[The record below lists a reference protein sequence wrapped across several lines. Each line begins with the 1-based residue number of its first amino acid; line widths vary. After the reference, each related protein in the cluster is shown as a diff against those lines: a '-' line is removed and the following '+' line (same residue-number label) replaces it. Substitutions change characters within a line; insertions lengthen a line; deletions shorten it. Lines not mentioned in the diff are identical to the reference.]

1 MTDGGLALGTT
12 EALAFRAQ
20 DRARAPWAG
29 LAATLFS
36 LIVIV
41 AALYQARGLHL
52 ADLRA
57 MVPRTPLF
65 WATFVLG
72 YLAGPVSEWIIYRR
86 LWRVGPEA
94 IVPLLRKLV
103 YNELLLGYL
112 GEAYF
117 YGWARRR
124 LALPTTPFGTVKDV
138 AVMSAMA
145 GNAMTAMVVLLA
157 LPFASLLT
165 LGGHVRAI
173 GWSLGIVLASSLAVV
188 FLRRRIFS
196 LSRPQLGFVFAIH
209 VARIVATALLAA
221 FAWHLVLPITSLTW
235 WLVLAALRLIISRL
249 PFLPNKDVVFAGV
262 AVFTLGREGQIAALM
277 TMMAGLI
284 LLLHILVATA
294 FAIADLMSGGHDAH
308 RAA

>member
-1 MTDGGLALGTT
+1 MIDRGIALGAT

-20 DRARAPWAG
+20 DRARPSWTG

-36 LIVIV
+36 LSVII
-41 AALYQARGLHL
+41 AALYQARGLHF

-65 WATFVLG
+65 WATFVLA
-72 YLAGPVSEWIIYRR
+72 YLAGPISEWVIYRR

-94 IVPLLRKLV
+94 ILPLLRKLV

-145 GNAMTAMVVLLA
+145 GNAMTAMIVLLA
-157 LPFASLLT
+157 LPFAGLLT
-165 LGGHVRAI
+165 LGGHVQAI
-173 GWSLGIVLASSLAVV
+173 GWSLGVVLISSLAVV

-196 LSRPQLGFVFAIH
+196 LDRDQLGFVFAIH
-209 VARIVATALLAA
+209 VARIVAAALLTA
-221 FAWHLVLPITSLTW
+221 FAWHLVLPITSVTW

-262 AVFTLGREGQIAALM
+262 AVFMLGRDVQIAALM

-284 LLLHILVATA
+284 LSLHILVATA

-308 RAA
+308 CAA